1 MNRGAIAVHMLLKSL
16 STKSRINNRSLNK
29 VIDGLI
35 EDKELF
41 NKSIPKDIKTRIGRD
56 FKKREE

>member
-1 MNRGAIAVHMLLKSL
+1 MNRGAIAVHLLLQAL
-16 STKSRINNRSLNK
+16 STKTRINNKPLNK
-29 VIDGLI
+29 VIDSLI

-41 NKSIPKDIKTRIGRD
+41 DKSVPKDVKIRIGRD